1 MKIFYNMIPKIIHYC
16 WFGGKEKPEEVK
28 RLIDTWKKYCK
39 GYVIKEWN
47 ESNFDIN
54 QYAYC
59 RDAYQHKKWA
69 FVSDVARLW
78 ALYHEGGIYM
88 DTDVEVLRPLDNL
101 LEHKAFLGFEG
112 TQWIATN
119 IMGAEPENELIG
131 KFLNSYQQ
139 REFIKA
145 DGSLDQTTN
154 VEEWTRMLT
163 HSYGLILNG
172 EKQQIYN
179 FTVYPS
185 EYFTPY
191 DYLNGKITRT
201 PQTYT
206 IHWFS
211 QSWIGNAK
219 WRTKLSQ
226 LFHRLI
232 GTKMK

>member
-1 MKIFYNMIPKIIHYC
+1 MIPKIIHYC

-28 RLIDTWKKYCK
+28 RLIGTWRKYCQ

-54 QYAYC
+54 QCAYC

-88 DTDVEVLRPLDNL
+88 DTDVEVLRPLDDL

-119 IMGAEPENELIG
+119 IMGAEPGNELIG

-163 HSYGLILNG
+163 RSYGLILNG
-172 EKQQIYN
+172 EKQQICN

-211 QSWIGNAK
+211 QSWIGHAK
-219 WRTKLSQ
+219 WRK
-226 LFHRLI
+226 I
-232 GTKMK
+232 GRAHV

>member
-1 MKIFYNMIPKIIHYC
+1 
-16 WFGGKEKPEEVK
+16 
-28 RLIDTWKKYCK
+28 
-39 GYVIKEWN
+39 
-47 ESNFDIN
+47 
-54 QYAYC
+54 
-59 RDAYQHKKWA
+59 
-69 FVSDVARLW
+69 
-78 ALYHEGGIYM
+78 M
-88 DTDVEVLRPLDNL
+88 DTDVEVLRPLDDL

-119 IMGAEPENELIG
+119 IMGAEPENELIR

-163 HSYGLILNG
+163 RSYGLILNG
-172 EKQQIYN
+172 EKQQICD

-226 LFHRLI
+226 LFHRLV

>member
-1 MKIFYNMIPKIIHYC
+1 M
-16 WFGGKEKPEEVK
+16 
-28 RLIDTWKKYCK
+28 D
-39 GYVIKEWN
+39 
-47 ESNFDIN
+47 S
-54 QYAYC
+54 
-59 RDAYQHKKWA
+59 YQ
-69 FVSDVARLW
+69 L
-78 ALYHEGGIYM
+78 M
-88 DTDVEVLRPLDNL
+88 
-101 LEHKAFLGFEG
+101 G
-112 TQWIATN
+112 T
-119 IMGAEPENELIG
+119 EPGNELIG
-131 KFLNSYQQ
+131 RFLDSYKR
-139 REFIKA
+139 REFVKV

-154 VEEWTRMLT
+154 VEEWTHMLT
-163 HSYGLILNG
+163 CSYGLILNG
-172 EKQQIYN
+172 EKQQICD
-179 FTVYPS
+179 FTIYPS

>member
-1 MKIFYNMIPKIIHYC
+1 M
-16 WFGGKEKPEEVK
+16 
-28 RLIDTWKKYCK
+28 
-39 GYVIKEWN
+39 
-47 ESNFDIN
+47 
-54 QYAYC
+54 
-59 RDAYQHKKWA
+59 
-69 FVSDVARLW
+69 
-78 ALYHEGGIYM
+78 
-88 DTDVEVLRPLDNL
+88 EVLRPLDDL
-101 LEHKAFLGFEG
+101 LKHKAFLGFEG

-119 IMGAEPENELIG
+119 IMGTEPGNELIG
-131 KFLNSYQQ
+131 RFLDSYKR
-139 REFIKA
+139 REFVKA
-145 DGSLDQTTN
+145 DGSLNQTTN

-163 HSYGLILNG
+163 CSYGLILNG
-172 EKQQIYN
+172 EKQQIHD

-191 DYLNGKITRT
+191 DYLNGKITQT

-226 LFHRLI
+226 LFHRLM